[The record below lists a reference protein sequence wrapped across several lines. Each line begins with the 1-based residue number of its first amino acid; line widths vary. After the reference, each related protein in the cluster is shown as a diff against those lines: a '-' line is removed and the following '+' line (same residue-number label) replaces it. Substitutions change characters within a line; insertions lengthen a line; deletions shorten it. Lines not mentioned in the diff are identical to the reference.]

1 MLGFMLSLKF
11 LRYEI
16 LAVFCIYFLLKILPY
31 IQFSNSIFMFIT
43 KFRNCDKISILLLIL
58 TSYVFIIGFL
68 SSYLVTKINNFFYNI
83 VMRILIMVLFLVFFS
98 SSIFSIYIYF
108 EFRVI
113 PIFLI
118 IIGWGYQTE
127 RVRAGLALLFYTIR
141 ASIPL
146 LIIVITLISIK
157 NLFLM
162 LQFSIIRSMAPV
174 SNLFLVSII
183 LAFLVKLPIFLGH
196 LWLPKAHVEAP
207 VVGSM
212 LLAAILLKLGGYG
225 VIRVSTFLASN
236 RIVRVIISVSLTGR
250 ALIGFICIQQLDI
263 KVVIAYSSVAH
274 IGLVIRRLLYLT
286 RYRIIGAILLIVAHG
301 LRSSAI
307 FFGGNL
313 LYLRSFSR
321 RILLRKGILGLSPF
335 ISFLWFVTIIRSMAA
350 PPIVNLIAEVVCI
363 IRIVRFSL
371 VNILWIGLSIFI
383 AGAYSLI
390 LYARTQQSNILR
402 KFRKIK
408 FRGIN
413 ETLILF
419 SHMFWILIRI
429 LCLPIFF

>member
-1 MLGFMLSLKF
+1 M
-11 LRYEI
+11 
-16 LAVFCIYFLLKILPY
+16 
-31 IQFSNSIFMFIT
+31 
-43 KFRNCDKISILLLIL
+43 LLIL
-58 TSYVFIIGFL
+58 TSYVFVMGFL
-68 SSYLVTKINNFFYNI
+68 SSYLVTKINNFFYN
-83 VMRILIMVLFLVFFS
+83 MVIGVLLVFLFLVFFTR
-98 SSIFSIYIYF
+98 SIFSIYIYF

-146 LIIVITLISIK
+146 LMIVLTLIRIK
-157 NLFLM
+157 NLFYIH
-162 LQFSIIRSMAPV
+162 QFSITRSRIGV
-174 SNLFLVSII
+174 SNLFLVRII

-225 VIRVSTFLASN
+225 VIRVSTLIN
-236 RIVRVIISVSLTGR
+236 RNSTVSAIISISLTGR
-250 ALIGFICIQQLDI
+250 ALIGFICVQQLDI

-274 IGLVIRRLLYLT
+274 MGLVIRRLLYFT
-286 RYRIIGAILLIVAHG
+286 TYSITGAILLIVAHG

-321 RILLRKGILGLSPF
+321 SILLRKGILGLSPF
-335 ISFLWFVTIIRSMAA
+335 VSFLWFVTIIRSIAA
-350 PPIVNLIAEVVCI
+350 PPLVNLIAEVVCI
-363 IRIVRFSL
+363 LRIIRFSL
-371 VNILWIGLSIFI
+371 INMLWIRLSIFM

-390 LYARTQQSNILR
+390 LYASTQQSNILR
-402 KFRKIK
+402 KFNKIK
-408 FRGIN
+408 FRRIN

-419 SHMFWILIRI
+419 SHIFWTFVRI

>member
-1 MLGFMLSLKF
+1 MLSLKF
-11 LRYEI
+11 FRYEI
-16 LAVFCIYFLLKILPY
+16 LAIFCVSFLVKMLSYLQFLNTIYTC
-31 IQFSNSIFMFIT
+31 IT
-43 KFRNCDKISILLLIL
+43 KFRYCDKIRVVLLIL

-68 SSYLVTKINNFFYNI
+68 SSYLVTKVNNFFYNLVI
-83 VMRILIMVLFLVFFS
+83 SILLLFLFLVFFT

-113 PIFLI
+113 PIFLVI
-118 IIGWGYQTE
+118 MGWGYQTE

-146 LIIVITLISIK
+146 LIIVLILMTIK
-157 NLFLM
+157 NIFYIFQFGITTVRLPVSSLFL
-162 LQFSIIRSMAPV
+162 IRMV
-174 SNLFLVSII
+174 

-207 VVGSM
+207 VVGSI

-225 VIRVSTFLASN
+225 VIRVSTLIRRNSM
-236 RIVRVIISVSLTGR
+236 VRVIISVSLTGR

-286 RYRIIGAILLIVAHG
+286 RYSIIGAILLIVAHG

-321 RILLRKGILGLSPF
+321 SILLRKGILGLSPF
-335 ISFLWFVTIIRSMAA
+335 VSFLWFVTIMSSMAA
-350 PPIVNLIAEVVCI
+350 PPLVNLIAEVVCI
-363 IRIVRFSL
+363 IRIIRFSL

-390 LYARTQQSNILR
+390 LYASTQQSNMLR
-402 KFRKIK
+402 KFSKVK
-408 FRGIN
+408 FRSIN

-419 SHMFWILIRI
+419 SHIFWTLTRVI
-429 LCLPIFF
+429 CLPIFF

>member
-1 MLGFMLSLKF
+1 MLCTTL
-11 LRYEI
+11 
-16 LAVFCIYFLLKILPY
+16 LLKILSY
-31 IQFSNSIFMFIT
+31 FQFINRIYACIT
-43 KFRNCDKISILLLIL
+43 KYSYCDKIRIIILIL
-58 TSYVFIIGFL
+58 TRYVFIIGFL
-68 SSYLVTKINNFFYNI
+68 SSYLVTKNNNFFYNI
-83 VMRILIMVLFLVFFS
+83 VIRILIIFLFLVFFTR
-98 SSIFSIYIYF
+98 SIFSMYIYF

-146 LIIVITLISIK
+146 LIIVIILITVK
-157 NLFLM
+157 NIFFIF
-162 LQFSIIRSMAPV
+162 QFININRLPLP
-174 SNLFLVSII
+174 NLFLVGII

-225 VIRVSTFLASN
+225 LIRVLILTT
-236 RIVRVIISVSLTGR
+236 RTVIIRIIISISLTGR
-250 ALIGFICIQQLDI
+250 ALIGFICVQQLDI
-263 KVVIAYSSVAH
+263 KVIIAYSSVAH
-274 IGLVIRRLLYLT
+274 MGLVIRRLLYLT
-286 RYRIIGAILLIVAHG
+286 SYRIIGAILLIVAHG

-335 ISFLWFVTIIRSMAA
+335 ISFL
-350 PPIVNLIAEVVCI
+350 
-363 IRIVRFSL
+363 
-371 VNILWIGLSIFI
+371 
-383 AGAYSLI
+383 
-390 LYARTQQSNILR
+390 
-402 KFRKIK
+402 
-408 FRGIN
+408 
-413 ETLILF
+413 
-419 SHMFWILIRI
+419 
-429 LCLPIFF
+429 

>member
-1 MLGFMLSLKF
+1 MLFIKVFS
-11 LRYEI
+11 YEI
-16 LAVFCIYFLLKILPY
+16 LAIFCISFLLKILSY
-31 IQFSNSIFMFIT
+31 IQFVNRIYIYIT
-43 KFRNCDKISILLLIL
+43 KFGNCDKIRVLLLIL

-68 SSYLVTKINNFFYNI
+68 SSYLVVKINNFFYNI
-83 VMRILIMVLFLVFFS
+83 VMRFLILFLFLVFFTR
-98 SSIFSIYIYF
+98 SIFSMYIYF

-141 ASIPL
+141 ASMPL
-146 LIIVITLISIK
+146 LIIVIILIMVK
-157 NLFLM
+157 NLFFIF
-162 LQFSIIRSMAPV
+162 QFRMARRSIPV
-174 SNLFLVSII
+174 SNLFLISII

-212 LLAAILLKLGGYG
+212 LLAAILLKLGGFG
-225 VIRVSTFLASN
+225 IIRVSSFLSSCS
-236 RIVRVIISVSLTGR
+236 IVRVIISVSLTGR

-263 KVVIAYSSVAH
+263 KVIIAYSSVAH
-274 IGLVIRRLLYLT
+274 IGLVVRSLLYLT

-313 LYLRSFSR
+313 LYLRTSSR

-335 ISFLWFVTIIRSMAA
+335 ISFLWFVTIISRIAA
-350 PPIVNLIAEVVCI
+350 PPLVNLIAEVVCI
-363 IRIVRFSL
+363 IRIIGFRL
-371 VNILWIGLSIFI
+371 INILWIGLSIFI

-390 LYARTQQSNILR
+390 LYSRTQQSNILS
-402 KFRKIK
+402 KFTKIK
-408 FRGIN
+408 FSCIN
-413 ETLILF
+413 ETLVLF
-419 SHMFWILIRI
+419 RHIFWTLIRV